1 MQDHV
6 YKTTEIIGTSGK
18 SIEDAVQN
26 AVGRAA
32 KTVRN
37 MRWVEIKEVRGHIE
51 GSAVKQ
57 WQAIMKISFTLDD

>member
-6 YKTTEIIGTSGK
+6 YKTTELVGTSDKG
-18 SIEDAVQN
+18 IEDAVQK

-37 MRWVEIKEVRGHIE
+37 MR
-51 GSAVKQ
+51 Q
-57 WQAIMKISFTLDD
+57 WQAILKISFTLED